1 MDIELIEKQNDDN
14 YKNELL
20 KKKYTVNSIDSVPE
34 FQEKAYLSKIIVSMS
49 ILSLLIGIYILLNK
63 EYYLNTNINFLLYT
77 KLYYYIIIY
86 TLGLIGVLF
95 TSFFLALIIKLISSI
110 KKCLKSK
117 NNEIEKE
124 NILIDK
130 EEEEESEDDNFLTQI
145 LQNADNISMVPYTF
159 SICVLLTIILY
170 VVGFPISWYL
180 IYNLLIDNV
189 YSNYYKFF
197 ILYLFIF
204 INSISGAIFIFVLII
219 FVKSKRKNSLRKLSF
234 TYDEDNL
241 IAVYKE
247 VKDAID
253 KAK

>member
-63 EYYLNTNINFLLYT
+63 EYYLNSNINFLLYT

-95 TSFFLALIIKLISSI
+95 TSFFLALIIKLISSM
-110 KKCLKSK
+110 KKCLKQK

-130 EEEEESEDDNFLTQI
+130 EEEESEDDNFLTQI

-219 FVKSKRKNSLRKLSF
+219 FIKSKRKNSLRKLSF

-241 IAVYKE
+241 LAVYKE

>member
-20 KKKYTVNSIDSVPE
+20 KKKYTVNSRDSVPE

-63 EYYLNTNINFLLYT
+63 EYYLNTNINFLLYS

-95 TSFFLALIIKLISSI
+95 TSFFLALIIKLISSM

-130 EEEEESEDDNFLTQI
+130 EEEESEDDNFLTQI

-219 FVKSKRKNSLRKLSF
+219 FIKSKRKNSLRKLSF

>member
-49 ILSLLIGIYILLNK
+49 FLSSLIGIYILLNK
-63 EYYLNTNINFLLYT
+63 EYYLNTNINFLLYS

-130 EEEEESEDDNFLTQI
+130 EEEESEDDNFLTQI

-219 FVKSKRKNSLRKLSF
+219 FIKSKRKNSLRKLSF

>member
-1 MDIELIEKQNDDN
+1 M
-14 YKNELL
+14 
-20 KKKYTVNSIDSVPE
+20 NSIDSVPE

-49 ILSLLIGIYILLNK
+49 FLSLLIGIYILLNK

-130 EEEEESEDDNFLTQI
+130 EEEESEDDNFLTQI

-219 FVKSKRKNSLRKLSF
+219 FIKSKRKNSLRKLSF

>member
-49 ILSLLIGIYILLNK
+49 FLSSLIGIYILLNK
-63 EYYLNTNINFLLYT
+63 EYYLNSNINFLLYT

-130 EEEEESEDDNFLTQI
+130 EEEESEDDNFLTQI

-204 INSISGAIFIFVLII
+204 INSISGAIFMFVLII
-219 FVKSKRKNSLRKLSF
+219 FIKSKRKNSLRKLSF

>member
-49 ILSLLIGIYILLNK
+49 FLSLLIGIYILLNK
-63 EYYLNTNINFLLYT
+63 EYYLNSNINFLLYT

-95 TSFFLALIIKLISSI
+95 TSFFLALIIKLISSM
-110 KKCLKSK
+110 KKCLKQK

-130 EEEEESEDDNFLTQI
+130 EEEESEDDNFLTQI

-204 INSISGAIFIFVLII
+204 INSISGAIFMFVLII
-219 FVKSKRKNSLRKLSF
+219 FIKSKRKNSLRKLSF

>member
-49 ILSLLIGIYILLNK
+49 FLSLLIGIYILLNK

-95 TSFFLALIIKLISSI
+95 TSFFLALIIKLISSM
-110 KKCLKSK
+110 KKCLKQK

-130 EEEEESEDDNFLTQI
+130 EEEESEDDNFLTQI

-204 INSISGAIFIFVLII
+204 INSISGAIFMFVLII
-219 FVKSKRKNSLRKLSF
+219 FIKSKRKNSLRKLSF

>member
-49 ILSLLIGIYILLNK
+49 FLSLLIGIYIILNK
-63 EYYLNTNINFLLYT
+63 EYYLNSNINFLLYT

-130 EEEEESEDDNFLTQI
+130 EEEESEDDNFLTQI
-145 LQNADNISMVPYTF
+145 LQNADNISMIPYTF

-219 FVKSKRKNSLRKLSF
+219 FIKSKRKNSLRKLSF

-241 IAVYKE
+241 LAVYKE

>member
-49 ILSLLIGIYILLNK
+49 FLSSLIGIYILLNK
-63 EYYLNTNINFLLYT
+63 EYYLNSNINFLLYT

-95 TSFFLALIIKLISSI
+95 TSFFLALIIKLISSM

-130 EEEEESEDDNFLTQI
+130 EEEESEDDNFLTQI

-219 FVKSKRKNSLRKLSF
+219 FIKSKRKNSLRKLSF

>member
-34 FQEKAYLSKIIVSMS
+34 FQEKAYLSKIIVLMS
-49 ILSLLIGIYILLNK
+49 FLSSLIGIYILLNK
-63 EYYLNTNINFLLYT
+63 EYYLNTNINFLLYS

-130 EEEEESEDDNFLTQI
+130 EEEESEDDNFLTQI

-204 INSISGAIFIFVLII
+204 INSISGAIFMFVLII
-219 FVKSKRKNSLRKLSF
+219 FIKSKRKNSLRKLSF

-241 IAVYKE
+241 LAVYKE